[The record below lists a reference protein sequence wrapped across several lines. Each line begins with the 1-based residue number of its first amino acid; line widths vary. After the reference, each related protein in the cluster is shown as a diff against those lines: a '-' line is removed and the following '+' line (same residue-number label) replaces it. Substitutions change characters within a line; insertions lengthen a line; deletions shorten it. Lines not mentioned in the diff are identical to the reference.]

1 MNKSM
6 EFDLFTDIF
15 IYVMYIYQVAS
26 DWCQEVTMNDQ
37 IIGYAEAVI
46 PVLNK
51 TQIDAIEDVTEG
63 KDHDDYDWDANRY
76 HLTAPA
82 QVGGQGGHWPPLEF
96 PESSNITYFCHFE
109 HWNLGIFMF
118 F

>member
-1 MNKSM
+1 
-6 EFDLFTDIF
+6 
-15 IYVMYIYQVAS
+15 
-26 DWCQEVTMNDQ
+26 MNDQ

-76 HLTAPA
+76 HLMFGYT
-82 QVGGQGGHWPPLEF
+82 VKVVHSLHRDHDPPVENAG
-96 PESSNITYFCHFE
+96 SC
-109 HWNLGIFMF
+109 F
-118 F
+118 FAIYCY